1 MSYEVFI
8 VSPCGP
14 FYYHGLTLIKAWI
27 SNHMSSKVWDE
38 IIHSPLKCGEWIS
51 HIIPQF
57 IMDIITYPCWS
68 LSLSMLVRG
77 PLVEN
82 YVIKGAYST
91 IQLKL
96 MAAFLSPIRQLNF
109 SHSSGWQKGYFL
121 VMGTT
126 LPVGRRE
133 IVILFQCNVISI
145 QHSSFSPKYPSTHPT
160 FKNLTFNLFFWHIC
174 YLCKIHYMWYC
185 TML

>member
-1 MSYEVFI
+1 
-8 VSPCGP
+8 
-14 FYYHGLTLIKAWI
+14 
-27 SNHMSSKVWDE
+27 MSSKVWDE

-57 IMDIITYPCWS
+57 IMDIITYPCWN

-133 IVILFQCNVISI
+133 IVILFHGNVISI

-160 FKNLTFNLFFWHIC
+160 FENLTFNLFFGIYVIFAKFITCGIVPC
-174 YLCKIHYMWYC
+174 YNKYDLIVWYYDAIAWKHFHPY
-185 TML
+185 